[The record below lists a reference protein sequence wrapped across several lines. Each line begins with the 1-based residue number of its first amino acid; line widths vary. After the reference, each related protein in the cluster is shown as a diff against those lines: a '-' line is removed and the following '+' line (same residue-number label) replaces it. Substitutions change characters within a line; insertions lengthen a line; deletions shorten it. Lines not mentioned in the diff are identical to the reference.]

1 MNISSLLAAE
11 DVKAY
16 YASSKGFIRAVD
28 GISLEIDHG
37 DVLGVAG
44 ESGCGKS
51 TLGNVLM
58 MNVRPPLRLLGGKVI
73 LEGKQD
79 LATMDREE
87 VKARVWGRVIALV
100 PQSALNAL
108 VPTRKVGHF
117 IKDVVRYHLG
127 FSTRETMALA
137 KKRFQDLELPVET
150 LTKYPHQ
157 LSGGM
162 RQRVVIAV
170 ATLLNPK
177 LLIVDEPTTA
187 LDVSTQ
193 KQVLKLLSHLRTEH
207 IVRAIVFITHDIA
220 ILRQIATRIVIMY
233 AGKVVETGP
242 MELILQE
249 PAHPYARGL
258 IHSVLTPEPM
268 VRQRG
273 LLHIVGEPPNLLQ
286 PPPGCR
292 FHPRCPHS
300 IPICSQEEPPLI
312 GLGRDHLVACHL
324 TSHSRCWK

>member
-1 MNISSLLAAE
+1 MSPLLAAE

-16 YASSKGFIRAVD
+16 YSSSKGFVRAVD
-28 GISLEIDHG
+28 GVSVGIDHG

-51 TLGNVLM
+51 TLSHVLM
-58 MNVRPPLRLLGGKVI
+58 MNVRPPLRFLGGKVI
-73 LEGKQD
+73 LEGEQD
-79 LATMDREE
+79 LATMGREE
-87 VKARVWGRVIALV
+87 VKAQVWGRVIALV

-108 VPTRKVGHF
+108 VPTRKVGDF
-117 IKDVVRYHLG
+117 IKDVVRHHLRSSARG
-127 FSTRETMALA
+127 TMALA
-137 KKRFQDLELPVET
+137 KRRFQDLGLPVET

-170 ATLLNPK
+170 AALLNPK
-177 LLIVDEPTTA
+177 LLIVDEPTSA

-207 IVRAIVFITHDIA
+207 VVRAIVFIAHDIA
-220 ILRQIATRIVIMY
+220 ILRQIATRVVIMY

-258 IHSVLTPEPM
+258 IHSVLTAEPV

-273 LLHIVGEPPNLLQ
+273 LSHIVGEPPDLLQ

-292 FHPRCPHS
+292 FHPRCPRS
-300 IPICSQEEPPLI
+300 MPICRQEEPPLI

-324 TSHSRCWK
+324 ASHGRC

>member
-1 MNISSLLAAE
+1 MNLLLKAE
-11 DVKAY
+11 QVKAY
-16 YASSKGFIRAVD
+16 YASSKGLVRAVD
-28 GISLEIDHG
+28 GVSLDIDHG

-51 TLGNVLM
+51 TLSNVLM
-58 MNVRPPLRLLGGKVI
+58 MNVRPPLRFLGGKVI

-79 LATMDREE
+79 LAAMGREE
-87 VKARVWGRVIALV
+87 VKARVWGRMIALV

-108 VPTRKVGHF
+108 VPTRKVGDF
-117 IKDVVRYHLG
+117 IKDVVRYHLKLG
-127 FSTRETMALA
+127 ARETMALA
-137 KKRFQDLELPVET
+137 KGRFQDLGLPVET
-150 LTKYPHQ
+150 LTNYPHQ

-170 ATLLNPK
+170 AALLNPK
-177 LLIVDEPTTA
+177 LLIVDEPTSA

-207 IVRAIVFITHDIA
+207 IVRAIVFIAHDIA
-220 ILRQIATRIVIMY
+220 ILRQIATRIAIMY
-233 AGKVVETGP
+233 AGKVVEEGP
-242 MELILQE
+242 MELILQG

-258 IHSVLTPEPM
+258 IHSVLTPEPV

-273 LLHIVGEPPNLLQ
+273 LSHIAGEPPDLLQ

-292 FHPRCPHS
+292 FHPRCPS
-300 IPICSQEEPPLI
+300 SLPICGREEPQLTER
-312 GLGRDHLVACHL
+312 GRGHLVACHL
-324 TSHSRCWK
+324 TSRGRC